1 MSCPTP
7 RARWRNSSTA
17 VHPVS
22 RPARGF
28 SLAEVLVA
36 ISIFSISVLGIQA
49 LFLGSARTT
58 TRNGQYAAA
67 VELAQAELEDLRSF
81 RYTDVDSRTS
91 TATVAGMDY
100 TITSVVTDGVPQPET
115 KHIATTVSWVGQGG
129 VSLGFTLETIYAEI
143 RA

>member
-1 MSCPTP
+1 
-7 RARWRNSSTA
+7 
-17 VHPVS
+17 
-22 RPARGF
+22 
-28 SLAEVLVA
+28 VLVA
-36 ISIFSISVLGIQA
+36 ISIFSISALGVQA
-49 LFLGSARTT
+49 LFIGSAHTT
-58 TRNGQYAAA
+58 TRNGHYAAA
-67 VELAQAELEDLRSF
+67 VELAQAELEDLRSL
-81 RYTDVDSRTS
+81 RYPDVDSRSS